1 MEPLLKV
8 EDLTIA
14 FKEDDKE
21 TVVVDKVSFNVNS
34 GEILCIVGES
44 GCGKSVT
51 ALSILGLL
59 SPNASVLGGRIIYE
73 GKDLLKMTDKEIDR
87 IRGNEMSMIFQ
98 DVMN

>member
-34 GEILCIVGES
+34 GEILCIVGDPLRKK
-44 GCGKSVT
+44 CHCLIHT
-51 ALSILGLL
+51 
-59 SPNASVLGGRIIYE
+59 
-73 GKDLLKMTDKEIDR
+73 
-87 IRGNEMSMIFQ
+87 
-98 DVMN
+98 